1 MRYKLYT
8 FLLVLL
14 IIALFIAA
22 MAGVPKMYI
31 GGGCAAMLIVLT
43 LLIRSVYKPLH
54 AVENGIYLLR
64 DQDFGSRL
72 RKIGQPDAD
81 KIVELYNTLI
91 DSMKAERLKT
101 LEQNKF
107 LSQVIDVSPMGI
119 AICNFDGEIVDTNRA
134 WNAMQSPSLVKAI
147 ESVGVGE
154 TQTVRL
160 ADALIVRISKLWFMD
175 MGFKRNFIL
184 VEKLTEEILSA
195 EKQMFNKIVRTI
207 GHEVNN
213 TLGSVIS
220 VLESL
225 GEMHED
231 DRLIKGAIESSGNSC
246 TNLVN
251 FVRGYADIVKLPAAA
266 PECVDLNQWLIRI
279 LPTLSRMAPANV
291 EVRFTPLDGSC
302 NVSIDPMLMER
313 VFINIV
319 KNAIESIGDRP
330 DGMVEITVTP
340 SESSRRKTNGGETCT
355 VAITDNGKG
364 ISEEAAEKL
373 FTPFFSTK
381 RPDRGLGMMLITDIL
396 RAHRARFSLATDPAT
411 RLTTFSL
418 TL

>member
-14 IIALFIAA
+14 IIALFVAV
-22 MAGVPKMYI
+22 MTGVPKMYI
-31 GGGCAAMLIVLT
+31 GVGCAAMLIVLT
-43 LLIRSVYKPLH
+43 LLIRSIYKPLH

-119 AICNFDGEIVDTNRA
+119 AVCNFDGEIVETNRA

-251 FVRGYADIVKLPAAA
+251 FVRGYADIVKLPPVA
-266 PECVDLNQWLIRI
+266 PEVVDLNIWMNRL

-291 EVRFTPLDGSC
+291 EVRFSPLKKDC

-313 VFINIV
+313 VIINIV

-330 DGMVEITVTP
+330 DGVVEITVTQSAP
-340 SESSRRKTNGGETCT
+340 LKPTANGGETYT

-364 ISEEAAEKL
+364 ISESTAEKL

-396 RAHRARFSLATDPAT
+396 RAHHARFSLSTDPAT